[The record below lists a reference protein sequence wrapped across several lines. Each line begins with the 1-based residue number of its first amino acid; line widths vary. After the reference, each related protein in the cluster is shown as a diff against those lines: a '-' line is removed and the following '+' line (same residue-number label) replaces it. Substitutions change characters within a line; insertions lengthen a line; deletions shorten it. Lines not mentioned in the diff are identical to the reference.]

1 LFRKG
6 FIASTKIPQTAGR
19 DNIDRPPTGFA
30 KLYIE
35 DNQEQRTAVMVPA
48 FAPRCGNCN
57 TGVHGMSEPAEPR
70 PRAKRL
76 RVLPMLIVALAAG
89 TFGAIASKSFGQGF
103 GQGFAP
109 PWYAMMHGSATPA
122 QIDDRVNRM
131 VRHLAIEIDASAE
144 QQSKLQTIF
153 AGAIKDLI
161 PAHEQ
166 VLAARQQA
174 RDLLT
179 QATIDRAAIE
189 KFRADRVAAIDGA
202 SKRIAQAL
210 SDAAEVLTPEQRNRV
225 SEMLPPVGAP
235 PWQ

>member
-1 LFRKG
+1 MALFRKG
-6 FIASTKIPQTAGR
+6 FIALAKIPQTARR
-19 DNIDRPPTGFA
+19 DNIDRPPDGFA

-35 DNQEQRTAVMVPA
+35 DNQEQRTAVMVPR
-48 FAPRCGNCN
+48 FAPRCGNRN
-57 TGVHGMSEPAEPR
+57 RGVHGMSEPVEPR
-70 PRAKRL
+70 PRSRRL
-76 RVLPMLIVALAAG
+76 RVLPMLVVALAAG
-89 TFGAIASKSFGQGF
+89 TFGAFVSHAF

-109 PWYAMMHGSATPA
+109 PWYAMMHGPATPA

-131 VRHLAIEIDASAE
+131 VRHLAIEIDATPE
-144 QQSKLQTIF
+144 QQGKLQTIF
-153 AGAIKDLI
+153 AGAIKDLL

-189 KFRADRVAAIDGA
+189 KFRAERVAAIDTA

-225 SEMLPPVGAP
+225 SEMLPPVGTS
-235 PWQ
+235 PWH